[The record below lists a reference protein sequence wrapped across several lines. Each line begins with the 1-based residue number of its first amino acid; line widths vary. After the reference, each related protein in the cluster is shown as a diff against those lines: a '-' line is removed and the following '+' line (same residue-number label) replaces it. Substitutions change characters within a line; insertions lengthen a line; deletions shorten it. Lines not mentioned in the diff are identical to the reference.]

1 MSGMRK
7 SGGSGVNP
15 HCERMN
21 SKPRLT
27 AAPDKNM
34 AGQRDMTA
42 TESTA
47 ASLAD
52 LDERPLSPRQRHA
65 AVLIACREFIDGHD
79 LRVMGAAH
87 REAQWGEA
95 QWGDAQWGEAQW
107 GEAQWGDAR
116 WGEAQWGEGQ
126 RAGRR
131 RQTSGRRLDH
141 CALASDLRGGA
152 AGQMLDAVKQWR
164 AKSGDADG
172 RLIAG
177 TVRRMPRR
185 GVTISTAL
193 RGQQRVPRERRDE
206 VNGGLLP

>member
-95 QWGDAQWGEAQW
+95 QWGDA
-107 GEAQWGDAR
+107 R

-152 AGQMLDAVKQWR
+152 AGQM
-164 AKSGDADG
+164 
-172 RLIAG
+172 
-177 TVRRMPRR
+177 
-185 GVTISTAL
+185 
-193 RGQQRVPRERRDE
+193 
-206 VNGGLLP
+206 